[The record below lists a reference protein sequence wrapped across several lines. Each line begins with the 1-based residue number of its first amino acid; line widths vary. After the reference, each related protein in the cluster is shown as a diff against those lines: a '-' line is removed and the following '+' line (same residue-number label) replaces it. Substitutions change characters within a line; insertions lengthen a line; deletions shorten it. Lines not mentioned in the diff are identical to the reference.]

1 MEESSSHKKRSPAAQ
16 RILDSRLNLD
26 VYPSMMAAAP
36 HTDAQAPQSMQV
48 FGSIEY
54 GDPSDIASTGHSL
67 IQAPHAT
74 HASVIS

>member
-1 MEESSSHKKRSPAAQ
+1 
-16 RILDSRLNLD
+16 
-26 VYPSMMAAAP
+26 MMAAAP
-36 HTDAQAPQSMQV
+36 HTDAQDPQSMQV